1 MSVRMNQDIPQ
12 GMPEV
17 RNITFAAPSGLNIAV
32 RGADA
37 ETGETYFRLG
47 TINAIIRAIADLAV
61 ADAVD
66 YKFEITRDSYVVYRM
81 YSRQLARDLQ
91 YVPEMF
97 PLNLRSGDYQIY
109 MTQTSGNVTGRTLT
123 LTFQSRLIPPG

>member
-1 MSVRMNQDIPQ
+1 MSARMNTDIPQ
-12 GMPEV
+12 GMPEI
-17 RNITFAAPSGLNIAV
+17 RNVTFATPSGLNVAV

-37 ETGETYFRLG
+37 ETGETYLRLG
-47 TINAIIRAIADLAV
+47 TINSIIRAIANLDID
-61 ADAVD
+61 DAVD

-97 PLNLRSGDYQIY
+97 PLNLRPGDYQIY
-109 MTQTSGNVTGRTLT
+109 MTQTAGTLAGRTLT
-123 LTFQSRLIPPG
+123 LTFQARLIPQG